1 MRSGQASLARI
12 VLAVSLALVA
22 CAPAAAPTP
31 TAAPPTAAPAKPA
44 VAEPTKPAAVDSTK
58 PAAVEPTKPAAG
70 SAAPAGAGTTLRLLM
85 SAGEPAQSAV
95 QGAADRFMAANPGV
109 KVAVEAIPFT
119 EFYRQVSI
127 SIASDDPAD
136 ILWPDPSFVR
146 GYVANGALLPL
157 CCDTGDD
164 AFTREDLSDF
174 DPSLLASVTVDGK
187 VYMGLVPDSGS
198 LLYYNKEIFDRA
210 GITPPSTAETGW
222 TWQQWIEAM
231 QKVKKEE
238 NGQVTV
244 WGGTFRTNPPNQY
257 DGMPFPRSAG
267 EKGSPTHR
275 GISDDGLT
283 VSGYL
288 DTPEA
293 IQGLQVYQDLF
304 VKYKLFPSTV
314 IPDCF
319 ETGRCATKIA
329 PAGQAAILRKSFPNL
344 KWGVA
349 PVPYVKTPITHNGSQ
364 SYVVAAK
371 TRQAR
376 AARAFV
382 RFAASREDSL
392 RQLQD
397 TFQPP
402 VRKSLAGQY
411 EASKDPVLLLNIDTL
426 RKWGQSRPATAG
438 FNEYN
443 TITAKMFADIANGA
457 PVADTVKKTAKDVDA
472 QLAKYK
478 K

>member
-1 MRSGQASLARI
+1 MRSGQTTFVRI
-12 VLAVSLALVA
+12 VLAVVFAIVA

-31 TAAPPTAAPAKPA
+31 TSAPPAAAPAKPA
-44 VAEPTKPAAVDSTK
+44 AAEPTKPAA
-58 PAAVEPTKPAAG
+58 
-70 SAAPAGAGTTLRLLM
+70 APAGGGTTLRLLM

-95 QGAADRFMAANPGV
+95 QGVADRFMAVNPGI
-109 KVAVEAIPFT
+109 KVSVEPVPFT

-127 SIASDDPAD
+127 SIASDEPAD

-164 AFTREDLSDF
+164 VFTREDLADF
-174 DPSLLASVTVDGK
+174 DPSLLASVTVDGR

-198 LLYYNKEIFDRA
+198 LLYYNTEIFERA

-222 TWQQWIEAM
+222 SWQQWIEAM

-238 NGQVTV
+238 SGQVTV

-267 EKGSPTHR
+267 EKGSPTHK

-283 VSGYL
+283 VGGYL

-304 VKYKLFPSTV
+304 VKHKLFPTTV

-329 PAGQAAILRKSFPNL
+329 PAGQAAVLRKSFPNL

-349 PVPYVKTPITHNGSQ
+349 PVPYVKTPFTHNGSQ

-371 TRQAR
+371 SKQAK

-382 RFAASREDSL
+382 RFAASKEESL
-392 RQLQD
+392 KQLQE

-411 EASKDPVLLLNIDTL
+411 EASKDPVLALNIDTL

-457 PVADTVKKTAKDVDA
+457 PVADTVRKTAKDVDA